1 MSLSKSQMDDF
12 VLGYAQSSTMFLT
25 PQSLVDNIKP
35 SPASMS
41 RRQFGEFI
49 NTLVTA
55 LNDAGISTNVLVGDM
70 ERAVIWDDVSLSL
83 FGHQ

>member
-1 MSLSKSQMDDF
+1 MALSKSQMDEL
-12 VLGYAQSSTMFLT
+12 VLQYAQSSTMFLT
-25 PQSLVDNIKP
+25 PQSLVDNINP
-35 SPASMS
+35 SPAGMS
-41 RRQFGEFI
+41 RTQFGEFI

-55 LNDAGISTNVLVGDM
+55 LNNAGIATNVLVGDM